1 MFTAQGD
8 IRQVLRDIQMFQH
21 RVLGLVVQE
30 GLVILL
36 LDLVP
41 VGLVQVPLDSVPVGV
56 APNSVVLVDQGFM
69 ARVGS

>member
-1 MFTAQGD
+1 MTRFYREG
-8 IRQVLRDIQMFQH
+8 LFYHENH
-21 RVLGLVVQE
+21 RSLEGLVVQE